1 MTRPLVL
8 VADDESELVEILRDY
23 LEAEGMEVLAAGDGN
38 EALALA
44 LNSSRPVDCV
54 ILDVMMPGKTGFEVC
69 RAIRADSEVPVL
81 FLSARGEDVDKIRG
95 LGLGGDDYVSKPFSP
110 PEVVA
115 RVKAHL
121 RRWRPAARPDS
132 DVLTFGPLRIDTRGY
147 RVWVADQEVPLAAK
161 ELELLIFLARHPGQ
175 VFSRDHLYERIWGNW
190 GDPRTVTVHINRLR
204 EKMEPDPARP
214 RFIQTVRGIGYRFE
228 EERS

>member
-8 VADDESELVEILRDY
+8 VADDEAELVEILRDY
-23 LEAEGMEVLAAGDGN
+23 LEAEGMAVLTAADGT

-44 LNSSRPVDCV
+44 TGRPVDCV
-54 ILDVMMPGKTGFEVC
+54 ILDVMMPGRTGFEVC
-69 RAIRADSEVPVL
+69 RALRASSEVPVL
-81 FLSARGEDVDKIRG
+81 FLSARGDDVDKIRG
-95 LGLGGDDYVSKPFSP
+95 LGLGADDYVTKPFSP

-121 RRWRPAARPDS
+121 RRWRAVPKADPDL
-132 DVLTFGPLRIDTRGY
+132 LTFGPLQIDTRAY
-147 RVWVADQEVPLAAK
+147 RVLADGTEVPLAAK

-175 VFSRDHLYERIWGNW
+175 VFSRDQLYERIWGDW

-204 EKMEPDPARP
+204 EKLGADV
-214 RFIQTVRGIGYRFE
+214 IQTVRGIGYRFE
-228 EERS
+228 GGRP

>member
-1 MTRPLVL
+1 MPVPRIL
-8 VADDESELVEILRDY
+8 VADDEPELVEILRDY
-23 LEAEGMEVLAAGDGN
+23 LEADGFAVATASTGD

-44 LNSSRPVDCV
+44 SAEPPDCL

-69 RAIRADSEVPVL
+69 RAIRATSDVPIL
-81 FLSARGEDVDKIRG
+81 FLSARREDADKIRG
-95 LGLGGDDYVSKPFSP
+95 LGLGADDYVTKPFSP

-121 RRWRPAARPDS
+121 RRYRPVPREDAEQ
-132 DVLTFGPLRIDTRGY
+132 LTFGPLRVDARGY
-147 RVWVADQEVPLAAK
+147 RVWLEEREVSLAAK
-161 ELELLIFLARHPGQ
+161 ELELLLFMARHPGR
-175 VFSRDHLYERIWGNW
+175 VYSRDQLYDQVWGDY

-204 EKMEPDPARP
+204 EKIEPDPGAP

-228 EERS
+228 GERP